1 MNFRRYTVLCA
12 LACLAFA
19 AAAQDLF
26 DVAFKTGPADAIL
39 VSGDAALNI
48 RRGDNGSRVARLPA
62 GTHEVH
68 ILAGGY
74 ITKTVTVDVSGPGL
88 LVEDKLERAS
98 SRLRLAAVMP
108 TDRRPKSVEYT
119 PDGKYL
125 VVAPLSGSAV
135 NILDAATGALVASPA
150 PPDKWAKAQGFVES
164 AFPAGRNELWVSQMY
179 TDCIHVFS
187 LSDFSYLR
195 TLKCGGVFPKVI
207 LAHPDGRVF
216 VSNWLSETVSVLDGE
231 GTRLASL
238 KARSIPR
245 GLALSAD
252 GSILYVANFGDG
264 TIEVFDAAGY
274 ERLDVWYDGSDGEP
288 RGGAKR
294 HLVLDKAAGRLYASD
309 MARGS
314 VFVLDLESGK
324 HVAEIAVGPKVNTIA
339 LSPDGTRLYVSTRG
353 PNNPVNYEIKGP
365 VFGELATIDTATLKV
380 LDRQW
385 GGNQPTGLAVSPDG
399 TRVVITDFL
408 DHRVELYD
416 VFAGGSS
423 H

>member
-1 MNFRRYTVLCA
+1 DLTAAARRVAEGGATWVDVITVRDLMEALDEVADADFEVVATAGETKATLFEHRFAPRTVLVLGNERDGVSRA
-12 LACLAFA
+12 VRAASHQRIAIPGTGQVESLNVSA
-19 AAAQDLF
+19 AAAQESF

-39 VSGDAALNI
+39 VSGDTALDL

-179 TDCIHVFS
+179 TDAIHVFS

-195 TLKCGGVFPKVI
+195 TLKCGGVFPKVL

-339 LSPDGTRLYVSTRG
+339 LSP
-353 PNNPVNYEIKGP
+353 
-365 VFGELATIDTATLKV
+365 
-380 LDRQW
+380 
-385 GGNQPTGLAVSPDG
+385 
-399 TRVVITDFL
+399 
-408 DHRVELYD
+408 
-416 VFAGGSS
+416 
-423 H
+423 